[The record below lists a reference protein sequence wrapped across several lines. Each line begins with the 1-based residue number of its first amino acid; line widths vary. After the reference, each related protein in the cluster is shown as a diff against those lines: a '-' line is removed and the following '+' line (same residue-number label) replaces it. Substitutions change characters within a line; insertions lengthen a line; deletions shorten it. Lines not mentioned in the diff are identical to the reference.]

1 MQFFMVTNP
10 DADPNPEPPGPEAY
24 AAVDELIQE
33 GMTKGWLV
41 GAGALDPHKIE
52 ITARNGEF
60 TVTDGPYTEAKE
72 GIVGWSIV
80 KVDSTDEAIALS
92 KRFWNLTGGN
102 GSGTIQR
109 IIQPGDDPGS
119 WVDPQ

>member
-10 DADPNPEPPGPEAY
+10 DADASAEPSPEAF
-24 AAVDELIQE
+24 AAVDALIQE
-33 GMTKGWLV
+33 GLAAGWLV
-41 GAGALDPHKIE
+41 GVGALDPHKTK
-52 ITARNGEF
+52 ITCQNGQF
-60 TVTDGPYTEAKE
+60 SVTDGPYTEAKE

-80 KVDSTDEAIALS
+80 KVASREDAIALS
-92 KRFWNLTGGN
+92 KRFWTLTGGN